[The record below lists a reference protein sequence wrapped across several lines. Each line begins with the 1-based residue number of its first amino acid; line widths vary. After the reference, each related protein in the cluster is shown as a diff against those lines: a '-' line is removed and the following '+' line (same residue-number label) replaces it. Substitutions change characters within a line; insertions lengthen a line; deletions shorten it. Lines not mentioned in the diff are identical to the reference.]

1 MLEKEIEQSLVRSV
15 KKIGG
20 RCLKF
25 TCPGLD
31 GVPDRL
37 VLLPKGKCAFVELKA
52 PDKKPRA
59 LQIKRMKQ
67 LTALGFLCFVIDG
80 KEQIGG
86 VIDAI
91 QSA

>member
-1 MLEKEIEQSLVRSV
+1 MREKEIEQALVRSV
-15 KKIGG
+15 KNIGG
-20 RCLKF
+20 LCLKF
-25 TCPGLD
+25 ISPSMN

-37 VLLPKGKCAFVELKA
+37 VLLPNGKCAFIELKTTN
-52 PDKKPRA
+52 KKPRA
-59 LQIKRMKQ
+59 LQIKRMNQ
-67 LTALGFLCFVIDG
+67 LTALGFMCFVVDK